1 MSISSDAL
9 PISAPADGVMAKRAI
24 RRTVSSV
31 FLVAAI
37 NYVMVVIV
45 SATAAAIVVQTASAI
60 ISEKFLAVATAL
72 KRASF

>member
-1 MSISSDAL
+1 
-9 PISAPADGVMAKRAI
+9 MAKRAI

>member
-1 MSISSDAL
+1 
-9 PISAPADGVMAKRAI
+9 MAKRAI

-37 NYVMVVIV
+37 NYLMVVIV

-60 ISEKFLAVATAL
+60 ISEKFLAVAAAL